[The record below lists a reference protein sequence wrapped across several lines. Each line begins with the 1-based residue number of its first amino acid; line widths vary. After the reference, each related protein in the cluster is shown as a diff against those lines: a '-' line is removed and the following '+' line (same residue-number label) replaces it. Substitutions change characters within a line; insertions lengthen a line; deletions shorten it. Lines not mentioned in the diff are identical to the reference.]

1 MKCKTT
7 LLALSSFAFFSL
19 VIISCKKS
27 NSSNNGGTSMTATV
41 NGTAWTNN
49 YPTIGVYAETGGV
62 GQFEFAGLSFKNG
75 DSTELGI
82 SFSSPFILG
91 KAISSDTAFVEATY
105 TDSKTGNIY
114 DGGLLGGHA
123 IVTVS
128 SWDSTTHELSATFSG
143 VLYNEFNSNDSVT
156 VTSASFSS
164 GYTE

>member
-49 YPTIGVYAETGGV
+49 YPTIGVYAGTGGV
-62 GQFEFAGLSFKNG
+62 GQFDIAGASFKYG

-82 SFSSPFILG
+82 SFRSPFILG
-91 KAISSDTAFVEATY
+91 KAISSYTAFVEATY
-105 TDSKTGNIY
+105 TDSK
-114 DGGLLGGHA
+114 
-123 IVTVS
+123 
-128 SWDSTTHELSATFSG
+128 
-143 VLYNEFNSNDSVT
+143 
-156 VTSASFSS
+156 
-164 GYTE
+164 